1 MTVDSFWDWSLGK
14 YRCEATQQCLL
25 ALQEEADLVILEALF
40 ACWLATQR
48 VHWQSGDVAAMREA
62 TGVWIEEVILPL
74 RSTRERWKPDAEKQ
88 SQRQQILRLEV
99 DAERY
104 LAELM
109 WANTDTVGDI
119 GHDTVQRNE
128 LATVELMNANLSALP
143 VFNKGE
149 FVSERQ
155 QLVALLIQST

>member
-1 MTVDSFWDWSLGK
+1 
-14 YRCEATQQCLL
+14 
-25 ALQEEADLVILEALF
+25 
-40 ACWLATQR
+40 
-48 VHWQSGDVAAMREA
+48 
-62 TGVWIEEVILPL
+62 
-74 RSTRERWKPDAEKQ
+74 
-88 SQRQQILRLEV
+88 LRLEV

-119 GHDTVQRNE
+119 GPDTVQRNE

>member
-1 MTVDSFWDWSLGK
+1 
-14 YRCEATQQCLL
+14 
-25 ALQEEADLVILEALF
+25 
-40 ACWLATQR
+40 
-48 VHWQSGDVAAMREA
+48 
-62 TGVWIEEVILPL
+62 
-74 RSTRERWKPDAEKQ
+74 
-88 SQRQQILRLEV
+88 
-99 DAERY
+99 
-104 LAELM
+104 M

-119 GHDTVQRNE
+119 GPDTVQRNE

>member
-1 MTVDSFWDWSLGK
+1 MTVDIFWDWSLSK
-14 YRCEATQQCLL
+14 YRCAATQKCLL
-25 ALQEEADLVILEALF
+25 ALQEAADLVILEALF

-48 VHWQSGDVAAMREA
+48 VRWQSDDVAAMRDA
-62 TGVWIEEVILPL
+62 TGLWIEEVILPL
-74 RSTRERWKPDAEKQ
+74 RTTRECWKSDAEKQ
-88 SQRQQILRLEV
+88 LQRQQILRLEV

-109 WANTDTVGDI
+109 WANTVTVVDISPDTER
-119 GHDTVQRNE
+119 RNE
-128 LATVELMNANLSALP
+128 LATVALMNANLSALP
-143 VFNKGE
+143 VFNEGE

>member
-1 MTVDSFWDWSLGK
+1 
-14 YRCEATQQCLL
+14 
-25 ALQEEADLVILEALF
+25 LQEEADLVILEALF

-48 VHWQSGDVAAMREA
+48 VRWQSDDVVAMREA
-62 TGVWIEEVILPL
+62 TGLWIEEVILPL
-74 RSTRERWKPDAEKQ
+74 RTTRERWKSDAEKQ

-99 DAERY
+99 EAERY

-109 WANTDTVGDI
+109 WANTGTVGDI
-119 GHDTVQRNE
+119 GPDTVQRNE
-128 LATVELMNANLSALP
+128 PATVALMNANLSALP

-155 QLVALLIQST
+155 QLVALLI

>member
-1 MTVDSFWDWSLGK
+1 MTWR
-14 YRCEATQQCLL
+14 RCARPPGL
-25 ALQEEADLVILEALF
+25 
-40 ACWLATQR
+40 
-48 VHWQSGDVAAMREA
+48 
-62 TGVWIEEVILPL
+62 WIEEVILPL
-74 RSTRERWKPDAEKQ
+74 RTTRERWKPDAEKQ

-119 GHDTVQRNE
+119 GPDTVQRNE